1 MESTTSEFGGRY
13 HNYSSTAGNFVLI
26 ETGPWS
32 KLFFLTNNKD
42 QNSAACEMPATLTV
56 TYTAIAACVIET
68 CAVFLHGS
76 LTKQGQFR
84 KGSDVIRLPGLVNF
98 SSHQK
103 LFVVVGS
110 VGIVWSPGQYNT
122 PDPFRPFGTGLV

>member
-1 MESTTSEFGGRY
+1 MILGNTCESYAVKQGQLSLGTWQHLAEIWHDY
-13 HNYSSTAGNFVLI
+13 
-26 ETGPWS
+26 
-32 KLFFLTNNKD
+32 
-42 QNSAACEMPATLTV
+42 QNSNM
-56 TYTAIAACVIET
+56 Y
-68 CAVFLHGS
+68 FLKMKILPTFWQDFGLPPHS
-76 LTKQGQFR
+76 TKQGQFR

-98 SSHQK
+98 SVHQK